1 MPLPPWATTL
11 QHMHPSQLG
20 PYEIAKPIGRGGMG
34 TVYEAVDHGTGRSVA
49 VKTLAAHLG
58 DDPGL
63 RKRFAAEIETLKSLQ
78 HPCIVQLLAFGEE
91 DGQPYFA
98 MELVRG
104 RSLEQVLRSG
114 RTFDWRETVGIAIDI
129 TRALKSAHDH
139 GVVHRD
145 LKPANL
151 LFPDEPSADA
161 AVKLAD
167 FGIARLFGSSCH
179 TMAGTIVG
187 TAEYMAPEQAT
198 GGPVDHRVDLY
209 ALGLVIYAMLTGR
222 PPFHGGEATDIIR
235 RQRTEAPPRVSTRVA
250 GIPAE
255 LDALIDRLL
264 AKELA
269 KRPAS
274 ALAVG
279 RMLSS
284 IAAEV
289 VAMPPEPAVPASD
302 PGITLGPA
310 AALTDCDESR
320 RATAADATRRP
331 SGPADAIDLTAPTQD
346 GARVET
352 AASDPDVI
360 AVSPASDS
368 VRADVQTMPMPTTP
382 QAPSPGLPQRVTV
395 SAAAA
400 GSPPPRVNRFTTLE
414 ELHRTS
420 REEAGARARQEFVL
434 RSIAAASILAL
445 VVGAAY
451 VLLRPPTA
459 DELHTR
465 IRAIADAANA
475 DLRDA
480 RSLIER
486 FLERHGDDSR
496 AAAIRELD
504 RTLDLDGLEKRARR
518 RRGDDDEMSP
528 LEREYR
534 AAMAREDE
542 SPLACV
548 AALEAV
554 LTLHE
559 NDPQTATD
567 LPATAPPESQPA
579 LWLALVQRQ
588 IDRLEPQADREREQ
602 DVARAATVL
611 AEAATLAAEAESA
624 DDPAVTSQLL
634 ERRRELLEGL
644 VEIYASR
651 PHVTEAVAEARSLLT
666 PPTPSP

>member
-11 QHMHPSQLG
+11 QVMHPSQLG

-151 LFPDEPSADA
+151 LFPEEPSADA

-250 GIPAE
+250 GIPTE
-255 LDALIDRLL
+255 LDALIERLL
-264 AKELA
+264 AKEPA

-279 RMLSS
+279 RMLAS
-284 IAAEV
+284 IATEV
-289 VAMPPEPAVPASD
+289 GAMPPEPAVPASD

-310 AALTDCDESR
+310 
-320 RATAADATRRP
+320 
-331 SGPADAIDLTAPTQD
+331 DAIDLAAPTQD

-352 AASDPDVI
+352 AASDPNVI
-360 AVSPASDS
+360 AVNPASDS

-400 GSPPPRVNRFTTLE
+400 GSPHPRVNRFTTLE

-465 IRAIADAANA
+465 VRAIADAANA

-480 RSLIER
+480 RPLIEQ

-504 RTLDLDGLEKRARR
+504 RTLDLDSLEKRARR
-518 RRGDDDEMSP
+518 RRSDDDEMSP

-559 NDPQTATD
+559 SDPQTATS

-611 AEAATLAAEAESA
+611 AEAATLAVEAESA
-624 DDPAVTSQLL
+624 DDPAVTSRLL

-666 PPTPSP
+666 PPTPTP

>member
-11 QHMHPSQLG
+11 QVMHPSQLG

-151 LFPDEPSADA
+151 LFPEEPSADA

-250 GIPAE
+250 GIPTE
-255 LDALIDRLL
+255 LDALIERLL
-264 AKELA
+264 AKEPA

-279 RMLSS
+279 RMLAS
-284 IAAEV
+284 IATEV
-289 VAMPPEPAVPASD
+289 GAMPPEPAVPASD

-310 AALTDCDESR
+310 
-320 RATAADATRRP
+320 
-331 SGPADAIDLTAPTQD
+331 DAIDLAAPTQD

-352 AASDPDVI
+352 AASDPNVI
-360 AVSPASDS
+360 AVNPASDS
-368 VRADVQTMPMPTTP
+368 VRADVQTMPMPTMP

-400 GSPPPRVNRFTTLE
+400 GSPHPRVNRFTTLE
-414 ELHRTS
+414 ELNRTS

-465 IRAIADAANA
+465 VRAIADADNA

-480 RSLIER
+480 RPLIEQ

-504 RTLDLDGLEKRARR
+504 RTLDLDSLEKRARR

-559 NDPQTATD
+559 SDPQTATS

-611 AEAATLAAEAESA
+611 AEAATLAVEAESA
-624 DDPAVTSQLL
+624 DDPAVTSRLL

-666 PPTPSP
+666 PPTPTP

>member
-151 LFPDEPSADA
+151 LFPEEPSADA

-250 GIPAE
+250 GIPTE
-255 LDALIDRLL
+255 LDALIERLL
-264 AKELA
+264 AKEPA

-279 RMLSS
+279 RMLAS
-284 IAAEV
+284 IATEV
-289 VAMPPEPAVPASD
+289 GAMPPEPAVPASD

-310 AALTDCDESR
+310 
-320 RATAADATRRP
+320 
-331 SGPADAIDLTAPTQD
+331 DAIDLAAPTQD

-352 AASDPDVI
+352 AASDPNVI
-360 AVSPASDS
+360 AVNPASDS
-368 VRADVQTMPMPTTP
+368 VRADVQTMPMPTMP

-400 GSPPPRVNRFTTLE
+400 GSPHPRVNRFTTLE
-414 ELHRTS
+414 ELNRTS

-465 IRAIADAANA
+465 VRAIADAANA

-480 RSLIER
+480 RPLIEQ

-504 RTLDLDGLEKRARR
+504 RTLDLDSLEKRARR
-518 RRGDDDEMSP
+518 RRSDDDEMSP

-559 NDPQTATD
+559 SDPQTATS

-611 AEAATLAAEAESA
+611 AEAATLAVEAESA
-624 DDPAVTSQLL
+624 DDPAVTSRLL

-666 PPTPSP
+666 PPTPTP

>member
-11 QHMHPSQLG
+11 QGMHPSQLG

-151 LFPDEPSADA
+151 LFPEEPSADA

-250 GIPAE
+250 GIPTE
-255 LDALIDRLL
+255 LDALIERLL
-264 AKELA
+264 AKEPA

-279 RMLSS
+279 RMLAS
-284 IAAEV
+284 IATEV
-289 VAMPPEPAVPASD
+289 GAMPPEPAVPASD

-310 AALTDCDESR
+310 
-320 RATAADATRRP
+320 
-331 SGPADAIDLTAPTQD
+331 DAIDLAAPTQD

-352 AASDPDVI
+352 AASDPNVI
-360 AVSPASDS
+360 AVNPASDS
-368 VRADVQTMPMPTTP
+368 VRADVQTMPMPTMP

-400 GSPPPRVNRFTTLE
+400 GSPHPRVNRFTTLE
-414 ELHRTS
+414 ELNRTS

-465 IRAIADAANA
+465 VRAIADAANA

-480 RSLIER
+480 RPLIEQ

-504 RTLDLDGLEKRARR
+504 RTLDLDSLEKRARR
-518 RRGDDDEMSP
+518 RRSDDDEMSP

-559 NDPQTATD
+559 SDPQTATS

-611 AEAATLAAEAESA
+611 AEAATLAVEAESA
-624 DDPAVTSQLL
+624 DDPAVTSRLL

-666 PPTPSP
+666 PPTPTP

>member
-11 QHMHPSQLG
+11 QGMHPSQLG

-58 DDPGL
+58 DDHGL
-63 RKRFAAEIETLKSLQ
+63 RKRFAAEIETLKSLR

-114 RTFDWRETVGIAIDI
+114 RTFDWRETVGIAVDI

-151 LFPDEPSADA
+151 LFPEEPSADA

-209 ALGLVIYAMLTGR
+209 ALGLVIYAMLTGC
-222 PPFHGGEATDIIR
+222 PPFHGGQATDIIR
-235 RQRTEAPPRVSTRVA
+235 RQRTEAAPRVSTRVA

-264 AKELA
+264 AKEPA

-279 RMLSS
+279 RMLAS

-289 VAMPPEPAVPASD
+289 GAMPPEPAVPASD
-302 PGITLGPA
+302 PGITLGP
-310 AALTDCDESR
+310 T
-320 RATAADATRRP
+320 
-331 SGPADAIDLTAPTQD
+331 DAIDLAAPTED

-352 AASDPDVI
+352 AASDPNVI
-360 AVSPASDS
+360 AVNPASDS

-400 GSPPPRVNRFTTLE
+400 GSPHPRVNRFTTLE

-420 REEAGARARQEFVL
+420 REEADARARQEFVL

-465 IRAIADAANA
+465 VRAIADAANA

-480 RSLIER
+480 RPLIEQ

-504 RTLDLDGLEKRARR
+504 RTLDLDSLEKRARR

-559 NDPQTATD
+559 SDPQTATS

-611 AEAATLAAEAESA
+611 AEAATLAVEAESA
-624 DDPAVTSQLL
+624 DDPAVTSRLL

-666 PPTPSP
+666 PPTPTP

>member
-11 QHMHPSQLG
+11 QVMHPSQLG

-104 RSLEQVLRSG
+104 RSLEQMLRSG

-151 LFPDEPSADA
+151 LFPEEPSADA

-250 GIPAE
+250 GIPTE
-255 LDALIDRLL
+255 LDALIERLL
-264 AKELA
+264 AKEPA

-279 RMLSS
+279 RMLAS
-284 IAAEV
+284 IATEV
-289 VAMPPEPAVPASD
+289 GAMPPEPAVPASD

-310 AALTDCDESR
+310 
-320 RATAADATRRP
+320 
-331 SGPADAIDLTAPTQD
+331 DAIDLAAPTQD

-352 AASDPDVI
+352 AASDPNVI
-360 AVSPASDS
+360 AVNPASDS

-400 GSPPPRVNRFTTLE
+400 GSPHPRVNRFTTLE
-414 ELHRTS
+414 ELNRTS

-459 DELHTR
+459 DELHSR
-465 IRAIADAANA
+465 VRAIADAANA

-480 RSLIER
+480 RPLIEQ

-504 RTLDLDGLEKRARR
+504 RTLDLDSLEKRARR
-518 RRGDDDEMSP
+518 RRSDDDEMSP

-559 NDPQTATD
+559 SDPQTATS

-611 AEAATLAAEAESA
+611 AEAATLAVEAESA
-624 DDPAVTSQLL
+624 DDPAVTSRLL

-666 PPTPSP
+666 PPTPTP

>member
-11 QHMHPSQLG
+11 QVMHPSQLG

-104 RSLEQVLRSG
+104 RSLEQMLRSG

-151 LFPDEPSADA
+151 LFPEEPSADA

-250 GIPAE
+250 GIPTE
-255 LDALIDRLL
+255 LDALIERLL
-264 AKELA
+264 AKEPA

-279 RMLSS
+279 RMLAS
-284 IAAEV
+284 IATEV
-289 VAMPPEPAVPASD
+289 GAMPPEPAVPASD

-310 AALTDCDESR
+310 
-320 RATAADATRRP
+320 
-331 SGPADAIDLTAPTQD
+331 DAIDLAAPTQD

-352 AASDPDVI
+352 AASDPNVI
-360 AVSPASDS
+360 AVNPASDS
-368 VRADVQTMPMPTTP
+368 VRADVQTMPMPTMP

-400 GSPPPRVNRFTTLE
+400 GSPHPRVNRFTTLE
-414 ELHRTS
+414 ELNRTS

-465 IRAIADAANA
+465 VRAIADAANA

-480 RSLIER
+480 RPLIEQ

-504 RTLDLDGLEKRARR
+504 RTLDLDSLEKRARR
-518 RRGDDDEMSP
+518 RRSDDDEMSP

-559 NDPQTATD
+559 SDPQTATS

-611 AEAATLAAEAESA
+611 AEAATLAVEAESA
-624 DDPAVTSQLL
+624 DDPAVTSRLL

-666 PPTPSP
+666 PPTPTP

>member
-11 QHMHPSQLG
+11 QGMHPSQLG

-104 RSLEQVLRSG
+104 RSLEQMLRSG

-151 LFPDEPSADA
+151 LFPEEPSADA

-250 GIPAE
+250 GIPTE
-255 LDALIDRLL
+255 LDALIERLL
-264 AKELA
+264 AKEPA

-279 RMLSS
+279 RMLAS
-284 IAAEV
+284 IATEV
-289 VAMPPEPAVPASD
+289 GAMPPEPAVPASD

-310 AALTDCDESR
+310 
-320 RATAADATRRP
+320 
-331 SGPADAIDLTAPTQD
+331 DAIDLAAPTQD

-352 AASDPDVI
+352 AASDPNVI
-360 AVSPASDS
+360 AVNPASDS

-400 GSPPPRVNRFTTLE
+400 GSPHPRVNRFTTLE

-434 RSIAAASILAL
+434 RSIAAASILTL

-451 VLLRPPTA
+451 FLLRLPTA

-465 IRAIADAANA
+465 IRAIADAADA

-480 RSLIER
+480 RPLIER

-504 RTLDLDGLEKRARR
+504 RTLDLDSLEKRARR

-559 NDPQTATD
+559 SDPQTATS

-611 AEAATLAAEAESA
+611 AEAATLAVEAESA
-624 DDPAVTSQLL
+624 DDPAVTSRLL

-666 PPTPSP
+666 PPTPTP

>member
-11 QHMHPSQLG
+11 QGMHPSQLG

-58 DDPGL
+58 DDHGL
-63 RKRFAAEIETLKSLQ
+63 RKRFAAEIETLKSLR

-114 RTFDWRETVGIAIDI
+114 RTFDWRETVGIAVDI

-151 LFPDEPSADA
+151 LFPEEPSADA

-187 TAEYMAPEQAT
+187 TAEYMSPEQAT

-209 ALGLVIYAMLTGR
+209 ALGLVIYAMLTGC
-222 PPFHGGEATDIIR
+222 PPFHGGQATDIIR
-235 RQRTEAPPRVSTRVA
+235 RQRTEAAPRVSTRVA

-264 AKELA
+264 AKEPA

-279 RMLSS
+279 RMLAS

-289 VAMPPEPAVPASD
+289 GAMPPEPAVPASD
-302 PGITLGPA
+302 PGITLGP
-310 AALTDCDESR
+310 T
-320 RATAADATRRP
+320 
-331 SGPADAIDLTAPTQD
+331 DAIDLAAPTED

-352 AASDPDVI
+352 AASDPNVI
-360 AVSPASDS
+360 AVNPASDS

-400 GSPPPRVNRFTTLE
+400 GSPHPRVNRFTTLE

-420 REEAGARARQEFVL
+420 REEADARARQEFVL

-465 IRAIADAANA
+465 VRAIADAANA

-480 RSLIER
+480 RPLIEQ

-504 RTLDLDGLEKRARR
+504 RTLDLDSLEKRARR

-542 SPLACV
+542 SPLACA

-559 NDPQTATD
+559 SDPQTATN

-611 AEAATLAAEAESA
+611 AEAATLAVEAESA
-624 DDPAVTSQLL
+624 DDPAVTSRLL

-651 PHVTEAVAEARSLLT
+651 PHVTRSVAEARSLLT
-666 PPTPSP
+666 PPTPTP

>member
-11 QHMHPSQLG
+11 QGMHPSQLG

-104 RSLEQVLRSG
+104 RSLEQMLRSG

-151 LFPDEPSADA
+151 LFPEEPSADA

-250 GIPAE
+250 GIPTE
-255 LDALIDRLL
+255 LDALIERLL
-264 AKELA
+264 AKEPA

-279 RMLSS
+279 RMLAS
-284 IAAEV
+284 IATEV
-289 VAMPPEPAVPASD
+289 GAMPPEPAVPASD

-310 AALTDCDESR
+310 
-320 RATAADATRRP
+320 
-331 SGPADAIDLTAPTQD
+331 DAIDLAAPTQD

-352 AASDPDVI
+352 AASDPNVI
-360 AVSPASDS
+360 AVNPASDS
-368 VRADVQTMPMPTTP
+368 VRADVQTMPMPTMP

-400 GSPPPRVNRFTTLE
+400 GSPHPRVNRFTTLE

-459 DELHTR
+459 DELHSR
-465 IRAIADAANA
+465 VRAIADAANA

-480 RSLIER
+480 RPLIEQ

-504 RTLDLDGLEKRARR
+504 RTLDLDSLEKRARR
-518 RRGDDDEMSP
+518 RRSDDDEMSP

-559 NDPQTATD
+559 SDPQTATS

-611 AEAATLAAEAESA
+611 AEAATLAVEAESA
-624 DDPAVTSQLL
+624 DDPAVTSRLL

-666 PPTPSP
+666 PPTPTP

>member
-11 QHMHPSQLG
+11 QGMHPSQLG

-104 RSLEQVLRSG
+104 RSLEQMLRSG

-151 LFPDEPSADA
+151 LFPEEPSADA

-250 GIPAE
+250 GIPTE

-264 AKELA
+264 AKEPA

-279 RMLSS
+279 RMLAS
-284 IAAEV
+284 IATEV
-289 VAMPPEPAVPASD
+289 GAMPPEPAVPASD

-310 AALTDCDESR
+310 
-320 RATAADATRRP
+320 
-331 SGPADAIDLTAPTQD
+331 DAIDLAAPTQD

-352 AASDPDVI
+352 AASDPNVI
-360 AVSPASDS
+360 AVNPASDS

-400 GSPPPRVNRFTTLE
+400 GSPHPRVNRFTTLE

-465 IRAIADAANA
+465 VRAIADADNA

-480 RSLIER
+480 RPLIEQ

-504 RTLDLDGLEKRARR
+504 RTLDLDSLEKRARR
-518 RRGDDDEMSP
+518 RRSDDDEMSP

-559 NDPQTATD
+559 SDPQTATS

-611 AEAATLAAEAESA
+611 AEAATLAVEAESA
-624 DDPAVTSQLL
+624 DDPAVTSRLL

-666 PPTPSP
+666 PPTPTP

>member
-11 QHMHPSQLG
+11 QGMHPSQLG

-63 RKRFAAEIETLKSLQ
+63 RKRFAAEIETLKSLE

-151 LFPDEPSADA
+151 LFPEEPSADA

-264 AKELA
+264 AKEPA

-310 AALTDCDESR
+310 DV
-320 RATAADATRRP
+320 
-331 SGPADAIDLTAPTQD
+331 IDLAAPTQD

-352 AASDPDVI
+352 AASDPNVI
-360 AVSPASDS
+360 AVNPASDS

-400 GSPPPRVNRFTTLE
+400 GSPHPRVNRFTTLE

-611 AEAATLAAEAESA
+611 AEAATLAVEAESA

>member
-11 QHMHPSQLG
+11 QVMHPSQLG

-104 RSLEQVLRSG
+104 RSLEQMLRSG

-151 LFPDEPSADA
+151 LFPEEPSADA

-250 GIPAE
+250 GIPTE
-255 LDALIDRLL
+255 LDALIERLL
-264 AKELA
+264 AKEPA

-279 RMLSS
+279 RMLAS
-284 IAAEV
+284 IATEV
-289 VAMPPEPAVPASD
+289 GAMPPEPAVPASD

-310 AALTDCDESR
+310 
-320 RATAADATRRP
+320 
-331 SGPADAIDLTAPTQD
+331 DAIDLAAPTQD

-352 AASDPDVI
+352 AASDPNVI
-360 AVSPASDS
+360 AVNPASDS

-400 GSPPPRVNRFTTLE
+400 GSPHPRVNRFTTLE

-465 IRAIADAANA
+465 VRAIADAANA

-480 RSLIER
+480 RPLIEQ

-504 RTLDLDGLEKRARR
+504 RTLDLDSLEKRARR
-518 RRGDDDEMSP
+518 RRSDDDEMSP

-559 NDPQTATD
+559 SDPQTATS

-611 AEAATLAAEAESA
+611 AEAATLAVEAESA
-624 DDPAVTSQLL
+624 DDPAVTSRLL

-666 PPTPSP
+666 PPTPTP

>member
-11 QHMHPSQLG
+11 QGMHPSQLG

-104 RSLEQVLRSG
+104 RSLEQMLRSG

-151 LFPDEPSADA
+151 LFPEEPSADA

-250 GIPAE
+250 GIPTE
-255 LDALIDRLL
+255 LDALIERLL
-264 AKELA
+264 AKEPA

-279 RMLSS
+279 RMLAS
-284 IAAEV
+284 IATEV
-289 VAMPPEPAVPASD
+289 GAMPPEPAVPASD

-310 AALTDCDESR
+310 
-320 RATAADATRRP
+320 
-331 SGPADAIDLTAPTQD
+331 DAIDLAAPTQD

-352 AASDPDVI
+352 AASDPNVI
-360 AVSPASDS
+360 AVNPASDS

-400 GSPPPRVNRFTTLE
+400 GSPHPRVNRFTTLE

-465 IRAIADAANA
+465 VRAIADAANA

-480 RSLIER
+480 RPLIEQ

-504 RTLDLDGLEKRARR
+504 RTLDLDSLEKRARR
-518 RRGDDDEMSP
+518 RRSDDDEMSP

-559 NDPQTATD
+559 SDPQTATS

-611 AEAATLAAEAESA
+611 AEAATLAVEAESA
-624 DDPAVTSQLL
+624 DDPAVTSRLL

-666 PPTPSP
+666 PPTPTP

>member
-11 QHMHPSQLG
+11 QVMHPSQLG

-151 LFPDEPSADA
+151 LFPEEPSADA

-250 GIPAE
+250 GIPTE
-255 LDALIDRLL
+255 LDALIERLL
-264 AKELA
+264 AKEPA

-279 RMLSS
+279 RMLAS
-284 IAAEV
+284 IATEV
-289 VAMPPEPAVPASD
+289 GAMPPEPAVPASD

-310 AALTDCDESR
+310 
-320 RATAADATRRP
+320 
-331 SGPADAIDLTAPTQD
+331 DAIDLAAPTQD

-352 AASDPDVI
+352 AASDPNVI
-360 AVSPASDS
+360 AVNPASDS

-400 GSPPPRVNRFTTLE
+400 GSPHPRVNRFTTLE

-480 RSLIER
+480 RPLIEQ

-504 RTLDLDGLEKRARR
+504 RTLDLDILEKRARR
-518 RRGDDDEMSP
+518 RRSDDDEMSP

-559 NDPQTATD
+559 SDPQTATS

-611 AEAATLAAEAESA
+611 AEAATLAVEAESA
-624 DDPAVTSQLL
+624 DDPAVTSRLL

-666 PPTPSP
+666 PPTPTP

>member
-11 QHMHPSQLG
+11 QVMHPSQLG

-104 RSLEQVLRSG
+104 RSLEQMLRSG

-151 LFPDEPSADA
+151 LFPEEPSADA

-250 GIPAE
+250 GIPTE
-255 LDALIDRLL
+255 LDALIERLL
-264 AKELA
+264 AKEPA

-279 RMLSS
+279 RMLAS
-284 IAAEV
+284 IATEV
-289 VAMPPEPAVPASD
+289 GAMPPEPAVPASD

-310 AALTDCDESR
+310 
-320 RATAADATRRP
+320 
-331 SGPADAIDLTAPTQD
+331 DAIDLAAPTQD

-352 AASDPDVI
+352 AASDPNVI
-360 AVSPASDS
+360 AVNPASDS

-400 GSPPPRVNRFTTLE
+400 GSPHPRVNRFTTLE
-414 ELHRTS
+414 ELNRTS

-459 DELHTR
+459 DELHSR
-465 IRAIADAANA
+465 VRAIADAANA

-480 RSLIER
+480 RPLIEQ

-504 RTLDLDGLEKRARR
+504 RTLDLDILEKRARR
-518 RRGDDDEMSP
+518 RRSDDDEMSP

-559 NDPQTATD
+559 SDPQTATS

-611 AEAATLAAEAESA
+611 AEAATLAVEAESA
-624 DDPAVTSQLL
+624 DDPAVTSRLL

-666 PPTPSP
+666 PPTPTP

>member
-11 QHMHPSQLG
+11 QGMHPSQLG

-104 RSLEQVLRSG
+104 RSLEQMLRSG

-151 LFPDEPSADA
+151 LFPEEPSADA

-250 GIPAE
+250 GIPTE
-255 LDALIDRLL
+255 LDALIERLL
-264 AKELA
+264 AKEPA

-279 RMLSS
+279 RMLAS
-284 IAAEV
+284 IATEV
-289 VAMPPEPAVPASD
+289 GAMPPEPAVPASD

-310 AALTDCDESR
+310 
-320 RATAADATRRP
+320 
-331 SGPADAIDLTAPTQD
+331 DAIDLAAPTQD

-352 AASDPDVI
+352 AASDPNVI
-360 AVSPASDS
+360 AVNPASDS

-400 GSPPPRVNRFTTLE
+400 GSPHPRVNRFTTLE

-465 IRAIADAANA
+465 VRAIADAANA

-480 RSLIER
+480 RPLIEQ

-504 RTLDLDGLEKRARR
+504 RTLDLDILEKRARR
-518 RRGDDDEMSP
+518 RRSDDDEMSP

-559 NDPQTATD
+559 SDPQTATS

-611 AEAATLAAEAESA
+611 AEAATLAVEAESA
-624 DDPAVTSQLL
+624 DDPAVTSRLL

-666 PPTPSP
+666 PPTPTP

>member
-11 QHMHPSQLG
+11 QVMHPSQLG

-104 RSLEQVLRSG
+104 RSLEQMLRSG

-151 LFPDEPSADA
+151 LFPEEPSADA

-250 GIPAE
+250 GIPTE
-255 LDALIDRLL
+255 LDALIERLL
-264 AKELA
+264 AKEPA

-279 RMLSS
+279 RMLAS
-284 IAAEV
+284 IATEV
-289 VAMPPEPAVPASD
+289 GAMPPEPAVPASD

-310 AALTDCDESR
+310 
-320 RATAADATRRP
+320 
-331 SGPADAIDLTAPTQD
+331 DAIDLAAPTQD

-352 AASDPDVI
+352 AASDPNVI
-360 AVSPASDS
+360 AVNPASDS

-400 GSPPPRVNRFTTLE
+400 GSPHPRVNRFTTLE
-414 ELHRTS
+414 ELNRTS

-465 IRAIADAANA
+465 VRAIADAANA

-480 RSLIER
+480 RPLIEQ

-504 RTLDLDGLEKRARR
+504 RTLDLDILEKRARR
-518 RRGDDDEMSP
+518 RRSDDDEMSP

-559 NDPQTATD
+559 SDPQTATS

-611 AEAATLAAEAESA
+611 AEAATLAVEAESA
-624 DDPAVTSQLL
+624 DDPAVTSRLL

-666 PPTPSP
+666 PPTPTP

>member
-11 QHMHPSQLG
+11 QVMHPSQLG

-104 RSLEQVLRSG
+104 RSLEQMLRSG

-151 LFPDEPSADA
+151 LFPEEPSADA

-250 GIPAE
+250 GIPTE
-255 LDALIDRLL
+255 LDALIERLL
-264 AKELA
+264 AKEPA

-279 RMLSS
+279 RMLAS
-284 IAAEV
+284 IATEV
-289 VAMPPEPAVPASD
+289 GAMPPEPAVPASD

-310 AALTDCDESR
+310 
-320 RATAADATRRP
+320 
-331 SGPADAIDLTAPTQD
+331 DAIDLAAPTQD

-352 AASDPDVI
+352 AASDPNVI
-360 AVSPASDS
+360 AVNPASDS

-400 GSPPPRVNRFTTLE
+400 GSPHPRVNRFTTLE
-414 ELHRTS
+414 ELNRTS

-480 RSLIER
+480 RPLIER

-504 RTLDLDGLEKRARR
+504 RTLDLDSLEKRARR

-559 NDPQTATD
+559 SDPQTATS

-611 AEAATLAAEAESA
+611 AEAATLAVEAESA
-624 DDPAVTSQLL
+624 DDPAVTSRLL

-666 PPTPSP
+666 PPTPTP

>member
-11 QHMHPSQLG
+11 QGMHPSQLG

-104 RSLEQVLRSG
+104 RSLEQMLRSG

-151 LFPDEPSADA
+151 LFPEEPSADA

-250 GIPAE
+250 GIPTE
-255 LDALIDRLL
+255 LDALIERLL
-264 AKELA
+264 AKEPA

-279 RMLSS
+279 RMLAS
-284 IAAEV
+284 IATEV
-289 VAMPPEPAVPASD
+289 GAMPPEPAVPASD

-310 AALTDCDESR
+310 
-320 RATAADATRRP
+320 
-331 SGPADAIDLTAPTQD
+331 DAIDLAAPTQD

-352 AASDPDVI
+352 AASDPNVI
-360 AVSPASDS
+360 AVNPASDS

-382 QAPSPGLPQRVTV
+382 QAPSPGLPQRMTV

-400 GSPPPRVNRFTTLE
+400 GSPHPRVNRFTTLE
-414 ELHRTS
+414 ELNRTS

-465 IRAIADAANA
+465 VRAIADAANA

-480 RSLIER
+480 RPLIEQ

-504 RTLDLDGLEKRARR
+504 RTLDLDSLEKRARR
-518 RRGDDDEMSP
+518 RRSDDDEMSP

-559 NDPQTATD
+559 SDPQTATS

-611 AEAATLAAEAESA
+611 AEAATLAVEAESA
-624 DDPAVTSQLL
+624 DDPAVTSRLL

-666 PPTPSP
+666 PPTPTP

>member
-151 LFPDEPSADA
+151 LFPEEPSADA

-250 GIPAE
+250 GIPTE
-255 LDALIDRLL
+255 LDALIERLL
-264 AKELA
+264 AKEPA

-279 RMLSS
+279 RMLAS
-284 IAAEV
+284 IATEV
-289 VAMPPEPAVPASD
+289 GAMPPEPAVPASD

-310 AALTDCDESR
+310 
-320 RATAADATRRP
+320 
-331 SGPADAIDLTAPTQD
+331 DAIDLAAPTQD

-352 AASDPDVI
+352 AASDPNVI
-360 AVSPASDS
+360 AVNPASDS

-400 GSPPPRVNRFTTLE
+400 GSPHPRVNRFTTLE

-465 IRAIADAANA
+465 IRAIADAADA

-480 RSLIER
+480 RPLIER

-504 RTLDLDGLEKRARR
+504 RTLDLDSLEKRARR

-559 NDPQTATD
+559 NDPQTATN

>member
-11 QHMHPSQLG
+11 QVMHPSQLG

-104 RSLEQVLRSG
+104 RSLEQMLRSG

-151 LFPDEPSADA
+151 LFPEEPSADA

-250 GIPAE
+250 GIPTE
-255 LDALIDRLL
+255 LDALIERLL
-264 AKELA
+264 AKEPA

-279 RMLSS
+279 RMLAS
-284 IAAEV
+284 IATEV
-289 VAMPPEPAVPASD
+289 GAMPPEPAVPASD

-310 AALTDCDESR
+310 
-320 RATAADATRRP
+320 
-331 SGPADAIDLTAPTQD
+331 DAIDLAAPTQD

-352 AASDPDVI
+352 AASDPNVI
-360 AVSPASDS
+360 AVNPASDS
-368 VRADVQTMPMPTTP
+368 VRADVQTMPMPTMP

-400 GSPPPRVNRFTTLE
+400 GSPHPRVNRFTTLE
-414 ELHRTS
+414 ELNRTS

-459 DELHTR
+459 DELHSR
-465 IRAIADAANA
+465 VRAIADAANA

-480 RSLIER
+480 RPLIEQ

-504 RTLDLDGLEKRARR
+504 RTLDLDSLEKRARR
-518 RRGDDDEMSP
+518 RRSDDDEMSP

-559 NDPQTATD
+559 SDPQTATS

-611 AEAATLAAEAESA
+611 AEAATLAVEAESA
-624 DDPAVTSQLL
+624 DDPAVTSRLL

-666 PPTPSP
+666 PPTPTP

>member
-11 QHMHPSQLG
+11 EVMHPSQLG

-104 RSLEQVLRSG
+104 RSLEQMLRSG

-151 LFPDEPSADA
+151 LFPEEPSADA

-250 GIPAE
+250 GIPTE
-255 LDALIDRLL
+255 LDALIERLL
-264 AKELA
+264 AKEPA

-279 RMLSS
+279 RMLAS
-284 IAAEV
+284 IATEV
-289 VAMPPEPAVPASD
+289 GAMPPEPAVPASD

-310 AALTDCDESR
+310 
-320 RATAADATRRP
+320 
-331 SGPADAIDLTAPTQD
+331 DAIDLAAPTQD

-352 AASDPDVI
+352 AASDPNVI
-360 AVSPASDS
+360 AVNPASDS

-400 GSPPPRVNRFTTLE
+400 GSPHPRVNRFTTLE
-414 ELHRTS
+414 ELNRTS

-459 DELHTR
+459 DELHSR
-465 IRAIADAANA
+465 VRAIADAANA

-480 RSLIER
+480 RPLIEQ

-504 RTLDLDGLEKRARR
+504 RTLDLDSLEKRARR
-518 RRGDDDEMSP
+518 RRSDDDEMSP

-559 NDPQTATD
+559 SDPQTATS

-611 AEAATLAAEAESA
+611 AEAATLAVEAESA
-624 DDPAVTSQLL
+624 DDPAVTSRLL

-666 PPTPSP
+666 PPTPTP

>member
-11 QHMHPSQLG
+11 QVMHPSQLG

-104 RSLEQVLRSG
+104 RSLEQMLRSG

-151 LFPDEPSADA
+151 LFPEEPSADA

-250 GIPAE
+250 GIPTE

-264 AKELA
+264 AKEPA

-279 RMLSS
+279 RMLAS
-284 IAAEV
+284 IATEV
-289 VAMPPEPAVPASD
+289 GAMPPEPAVPASD

-310 AALTDCDESR
+310 
-320 RATAADATRRP
+320 
-331 SGPADAIDLTAPTQD
+331 DAIDLAAPTQD

-352 AASDPDVI
+352 AASDPNVI

-400 GSPPPRVNRFTTLE
+400 GSPHPRVNRFTTLE
-414 ELHRTS
+414 ELNRTS

-465 IRAIADAANA
+465 VRAIADAANA

-480 RSLIER
+480 RPLIEQ

-496 AAAIRELD
+496 AATIRELD
-504 RTLDLDGLEKRARR
+504 RTLDLDSLEKRARR
-518 RRGDDDEMSP
+518 RRSDDDEMSP

-559 NDPQTATD
+559 SDPQTATS

-611 AEAATLAAEAESA
+611 AEAATLAVEAESA
-624 DDPAVTSQLL
+624 DDPAVTSRLL

-666 PPTPSP
+666 PPTPTP

>member
-1 MPLPPWATTL
+1 
-11 QHMHPSQLG
+11 MHPTQLG
-20 PYEIAKPIGRGGMG
+20 PYAISKPLGRGGMG

-151 LFPDEPSADA
+151 LFPEEPSADA

-250 GIPAE
+250 GIPTE
-255 LDALIDRLL
+255 LDALIERLL
-264 AKELA
+264 AKEPA

-279 RMLSS
+279 RMLAS
-284 IAAEV
+284 IATEV
-289 VAMPPEPAVPASD
+289 GAMPPEPAVPASD

-310 AALTDCDESR
+310 
-320 RATAADATRRP
+320 
-331 SGPADAIDLTAPTQD
+331 DAIDLAAPTQD

-352 AASDPDVI
+352 AASDPNVI
-360 AVSPASDS
+360 AVNPASDS

-400 GSPPPRVNRFTTLE
+400 GLPHPRVNRFTTLE
-414 ELHRTS
+414 ELNRTS

-465 IRAIADAANA
+465 VRAIADAANA

-480 RSLIER
+480 RPLIEQ

-504 RTLDLDGLEKRARR
+504 RTLDLDSLEKRARR
-518 RRGDDDEMSP
+518 RRSDDDEMSP

-559 NDPQTATD
+559 SDPQTATD

-611 AEAATLAAEAESA
+611 AEAATLAVEAESA

-666 PPTPSP
+666 PPTPTP

>member
-11 QHMHPSQLG
+11 QGMHPSQLG

-104 RSLEQVLRSG
+104 RSLEQMLRSG

-151 LFPDEPSADA
+151 LFPEEPSADA

-250 GIPAE
+250 GIPTE

-264 AKELA
+264 AKEPA

-279 RMLSS
+279 RMLAS
-284 IAAEV
+284 IATEV
-289 VAMPPEPAVPASD
+289 GAMPPEPAVPASD

-310 AALTDCDESR
+310 
-320 RATAADATRRP
+320 
-331 SGPADAIDLTAPTQD
+331 DAIDLAAPTQD

-352 AASDPDVI
+352 AASDPNVI
-360 AVSPASDS
+360 AVNPASDS

-400 GSPPPRVNRFTTLE
+400 GSPHPRVNRFTTLE

-465 IRAIADAANA
+465 VRAIADAANA

-480 RSLIER
+480 RPLIER

-504 RTLDLDGLEKRARR
+504 RTLDLDSLEKRARR
-518 RRGDDDEMSP
+518 RRSDDDEMSP

-559 NDPQTATD
+559 SDPQTATS

-602 DVARAATVL
+602 DVARTATVL
-611 AEAATLAAEAESA
+611 AEAATLAVEAESA
-624 DDPAVTSQLL
+624 DDPAVTSRLL

-666 PPTPSP
+666 PPTPTP

>member
-11 QHMHPSQLG
+11 QGMHPSQLG

-151 LFPDEPSADA
+151 LFPEEPSADA

-250 GIPAE
+250 GIPTE

-264 AKELA
+264 AKEPA

-279 RMLSS
+279 RMLAS
-284 IAAEV
+284 IATEV
-289 VAMPPEPAVPASD
+289 GAMPPEPAVPASD

-310 AALTDCDESR
+310 
-320 RATAADATRRP
+320 
-331 SGPADAIDLTAPTQD
+331 DAIDLAAPTQD

-352 AASDPDVI
+352 AASDPNVI
-360 AVSPASDS
+360 AVNPASDS

-400 GSPPPRVNRFTTLE
+400 GSPHPRVNRFTTLE

-465 IRAIADAANA
+465 VRAIADAANA

-480 RSLIER
+480 RPLIEQ

-504 RTLDLDGLEKRARR
+504 RTLDLDSLEKRARR
-518 RRGDDDEMSP
+518 RRSDDDEMSP

-559 NDPQTATD
+559 SDPQTATS

-611 AEAATLAAEAESA
+611 AEAATLAVEAESA
-624 DDPAVTSQLL
+624 DDPAVTSRLL

-666 PPTPSP
+666 PPTPTP

>member
-1 MPLPPWATTL
+1 
-11 QHMHPSQLG
+11 
-20 PYEIAKPIGRGGMG
+20 
-34 TVYEAVDHGTGRSVA
+34 
-49 VKTLAAHLG
+49 
-58 DDPGL
+58 
-63 RKRFAAEIETLKSLQ
+63 
-78 HPCIVQLLAFGEE
+78 
-91 DGQPYFA
+91 
-98 MELVRG
+98 
-104 RSLEQVLRSG
+104 
-114 RTFDWRETVGIAIDI
+114 
-129 TRALKSAHDH
+129 
-139 GVVHRD
+139 
-145 LKPANL
+145 
-151 LFPDEPSADA
+151 
-161 AVKLAD
+161 
-167 FGIARLFGSSCH
+167 
-179 TMAGTIVG
+179 
-187 TAEYMAPEQAT
+187 
-198 GGPVDHRVDLY
+198 
-209 ALGLVIYAMLTGR
+209 LVIYAMLTGR
-222 PPFHGGEATDIIR
+222 PPFHGGQATDIIR

-264 AKELA
+264 AKEPT

-279 RMLSS
+279 RMLAS

-289 VAMPPEPAVPASD
+289 GAMPPEPAVPASD

-310 AALTDCDESR
+310 
-320 RATAADATRRP
+320 
-331 SGPADAIDLTAPTQD
+331 DAIDLAAPTQD

-352 AASDPDVI
+352 AASEPDVI

-395 SAAAA
+395 SAAGA
-400 GSPPPRVNRFTTLE
+400 GSPHPRVNRFTTLE

-465 IRAIADAANA
+465 IRAIADEANA

-480 RSLIER
+480 RPLIEQ

-496 AAAIRELD
+496 AAAIREFD
-504 RTLDLDGLEKRARR
+504 RTLDLDILEKRARR

-559 NDPQTATD
+559 SDPQTATN

-611 AEAATLAAEAESA
+611 AEAATLAVEAESA
-624 DDPAVTSQLL
+624 DDPAVTSRLL

-651 PHVTEAVAEARSLLT
+651 PHVTRSVDEARSLLT

>member
-11 QHMHPSQLG
+11 QGMHPSQLG

-58 DDPGL
+58 DDHGL

-114 RTFDWRETVGIAIDI
+114 RTFDWRETVGIAVDI

-151 LFPDEPSADA
+151 LFPEEPSADA

-187 TAEYMAPEQAT
+187 TAEYMSPEQAT

-209 ALGLVIYAMLTGR
+209 ALGLVIYAMLTGC
-222 PPFHGGEATDIIR
+222 PPFHGGQATDIIR
-235 RQRTEAPPRVSTRVA
+235 RQRTEAAPRVSTRVA

-264 AKELA
+264 AKEPA

-279 RMLSS
+279 RMLAS

-289 VAMPPEPAVPASD
+289 GAMPPEPAVPASD
-302 PGITLGPA
+302 PGITLGP
-310 AALTDCDESR
+310 T
-320 RATAADATRRP
+320 
-331 SGPADAIDLTAPTQD
+331 DAIDLAAPTED

-352 AASDPDVI
+352 AASDPNVI
-360 AVSPASDS
+360 AVNPASDS

-400 GSPPPRVNRFTTLE
+400 GSPHPRVNRFTTLE

-420 REEAGARARQEFVL
+420 REEADARARQEFVL

-465 IRAIADAANA
+465 VRAIADAANA

-480 RSLIER
+480 RPLIEQ

-504 RTLDLDGLEKRARR
+504 RTLDLDSLEKRARR
-518 RRGDDDEMSP
+518 RRSDDDEMSP

-542 SPLACV
+542 SPLACA

-559 NDPQTATD
+559 SDPQTATN

-611 AEAATLAAEAESA
+611 AEAATLAVEAESA
-624 DDPAVTSQLL
+624 DDPAVTSRLL

-651 PHVTEAVAEARSLLT
+651 PHVTRSVAEARSLLT
-666 PPTPSP
+666 PPTPTP

>member
-11 QHMHPSQLG
+11 QVMHPSQLG

-151 LFPDEPSADA
+151 LFPEEPSADA

-250 GIPAE
+250 GIPTE
-255 LDALIDRLL
+255 LDALIERLL
-264 AKELA
+264 AKEPA

-279 RMLSS
+279 RMLAS
-284 IAAEV
+284 IATEV
-289 VAMPPEPAVPASD
+289 GAMPPEPAVPASD

-310 AALTDCDESR
+310 
-320 RATAADATRRP
+320 
-331 SGPADAIDLTAPTQD
+331 DAIDLAAPTQD

-352 AASDPDVI
+352 AASDPNVI
-360 AVSPASDS
+360 AVNPASDS
-368 VRADVQTMPMPTTP
+368 VRADVQTMPMPTMP

-400 GSPPPRVNRFTTLE
+400 GSPHPRVNRFTTLE

-459 DELHTR
+459 DELHSR
-465 IRAIADAANA
+465 VRAIADAANA

-480 RSLIER
+480 RPLIEQ

-504 RTLDLDGLEKRARR
+504 RTLDLDSLEKRARR
-518 RRGDDDEMSP
+518 RRSDDDEMSP

-559 NDPQTATD
+559 SDPQTATS

-611 AEAATLAAEAESA
+611 AEAATLAVEAESA
-624 DDPAVTSQLL
+624 DDPAVTSRLL

-666 PPTPSP
+666 PPTPTP

>member
-1 MPLPPWATTL
+1 
-11 QHMHPSQLG
+11 
-20 PYEIAKPIGRGGMG
+20 
-34 TVYEAVDHGTGRSVA
+34 
-49 VKTLAAHLG
+49 
-58 DDPGL
+58 
-63 RKRFAAEIETLKSLQ
+63 
-78 HPCIVQLLAFGEE
+78 
-91 DGQPYFA
+91 
-98 MELVRG
+98 
-104 RSLEQVLRSG
+104 
-114 RTFDWRETVGIAIDI
+114 
-129 TRALKSAHDH
+129 
-139 GVVHRD
+139 
-145 LKPANL
+145 
-151 LFPDEPSADA
+151 
-161 AVKLAD
+161 
-167 FGIARLFGSSCH
+167 
-179 TMAGTIVG
+179 
-187 TAEYMAPEQAT
+187 
-198 GGPVDHRVDLY
+198 
-209 ALGLVIYAMLTGR
+209 
-222 PPFHGGEATDIIR
+222 
-235 RQRTEAPPRVSTRVA
+235 
-250 GIPAE
+250 
-255 LDALIDRLL
+255 
-264 AKELA
+264 
-269 KRPAS
+269 
-274 ALAVG
+274 
-279 RMLSS
+279 
-284 IAAEV
+284 
-289 VAMPPEPAVPASD
+289 
-302 PGITLGPA
+302 
-310 AALTDCDESR
+310 
-320 RATAADATRRP
+320 
-331 SGPADAIDLTAPTQD
+331 
-346 GARVET
+346 
-352 AASDPDVI
+352 
-360 AVSPASDS
+360 
-368 VRADVQTMPMPTTP
+368 MPTTP

-559 NDPQTATD
+559 NDPQTATN

-611 AEAATLAAEAESA
+611 AEAATLAVEAESA

-666 PPTPSP
+666 PPTPTP

>member
-11 QHMHPSQLG
+11 QGMHPSQLG

-151 LFPDEPSADA
+151 LFPEEPSADA

-250 GIPAE
+250 GIPTE
-255 LDALIDRLL
+255 LDALIERLL
-264 AKELA
+264 AKEPA

-279 RMLSS
+279 RMLAS
-284 IAAEV
+284 IATEV
-289 VAMPPEPAVPASD
+289 GAMPPEPAVPASD

-310 AALTDCDESR
+310 
-320 RATAADATRRP
+320 
-331 SGPADAIDLTAPTQD
+331 DAIDLAAPTQD

-352 AASDPDVI
+352 AASDPNVI
-360 AVSPASDS
+360 AVNPASDS

-400 GSPPPRVNRFTTLE
+400 GSPHPRVNRFTTLE

-504 RTLDLDGLEKRARR
+504 RTLDLDILEKRARR
-518 RRGDDDEMSP
+518 RRSDDDEMSP

-559 NDPQTATD
+559 SDPQTATS

-611 AEAATLAAEAESA
+611 AEAATLAVEAESA
-624 DDPAVTSQLL
+624 DDPAVTSRLL

-666 PPTPSP
+666 PPTPTP

>member
-11 QHMHPSQLG
+11 QVMHPSQLG

-151 LFPDEPSADA
+151 LFPEEPSADA

-250 GIPAE
+250 GIPTE
-255 LDALIDRLL
+255 LDALIERLL
-264 AKELA
+264 AKEPA

-279 RMLSS
+279 RMLAS
-284 IAAEV
+284 IATEV
-289 VAMPPEPAVPASD
+289 GAMPPEPAVPASD

-310 AALTDCDESR
+310 
-320 RATAADATRRP
+320 
-331 SGPADAIDLTAPTQD
+331 DAIDLAAPTED

-352 AASDPDVI
+352 AASDPNVI
-360 AVSPASDS
+360 AVNPASDS

-400 GSPPPRVNRFTTLE
+400 GSPHPRVNRFTTLE

-420 REEAGARARQEFVL
+420 REEADARARQEFVL

-459 DELHTR
+459 DELHSR
-465 IRAIADAANA
+465 VRAIADAANA

-480 RSLIER
+480 RPLIEQ

-504 RTLDLDGLEKRARR
+504 RTLDLDSLEKRARR

-559 NDPQTATD
+559 SDPQTATS

-611 AEAATLAAEAESA
+611 AEAATLAVEAESA
-624 DDPAVTSQLL
+624 DDPAVTSRLL

-666 PPTPSP
+666 PPTPTP

>member
-11 QHMHPSQLG
+11 QVMHPSQLG

-104 RSLEQVLRSG
+104 RSLEQMLRSG

-151 LFPDEPSADA
+151 LFPEEPSADA

-250 GIPAE
+250 GIPTE

-264 AKELA
+264 AKEPA

-279 RMLSS
+279 RMLAS
-284 IAAEV
+284 IATEV
-289 VAMPPEPAVPASD
+289 GAMPPEPAVPASD

-310 AALTDCDESR
+310 
-320 RATAADATRRP
+320 
-331 SGPADAIDLTAPTQD
+331 DAIDLAAPTED

-352 AASDPDVI
+352 AASDPNVI
-360 AVSPASDS
+360 AVNPASDS

-400 GSPPPRVNRFTTLE
+400 GSPHPRVNRFTTLE
-414 ELHRTS
+414 ELNRTS

-465 IRAIADAANA
+465 VRAIADAANA

-480 RSLIER
+480 RPLIEQ

-504 RTLDLDGLEKRARR
+504 RTLDLDSLEKRARR
-518 RRGDDDEMSP
+518 RRSDDDEMSP

-559 NDPQTATD
+559 SDPQTATS

-611 AEAATLAAEAESA
+611 AEAATLAVEAESA
-624 DDPAVTSQLL
+624 DDPAVTSRLL

-666 PPTPSP
+666 PPTPTP

>member
-11 QHMHPSQLG
+11 QGMHPSQLG

-104 RSLEQVLRSG
+104 RSLEQMLRSG

-151 LFPDEPSADA
+151 LFPEEPSADA

-250 GIPAE
+250 GIPTE
-255 LDALIDRLL
+255 LDALIERLL
-264 AKELA
+264 AKEPA

-279 RMLSS
+279 RMLAS
-284 IAAEV
+284 IATEV
-289 VAMPPEPAVPASD
+289 GAMPPEPAVPASD

-310 AALTDCDESR
+310 
-320 RATAADATRRP
+320 
-331 SGPADAIDLTAPTQD
+331 DAIDLAAPTED

-352 AASDPDVI
+352 AASDPNVI
-360 AVSPASDS
+360 AVNPASDS

-400 GSPPPRVNRFTTLE
+400 GSPHPRVNRFTTLE

-465 IRAIADAANA
+465 VRAIADADNA

-480 RSLIER
+480 RPLIEQ

-504 RTLDLDGLEKRARR
+504 RTLDLDSLEKRARR
-518 RRGDDDEMSP
+518 RRSDDDEMSP

-559 NDPQTATD
+559 SDPQTATS

-611 AEAATLAAEAESA
+611 AEAATLAVEAESA
-624 DDPAVTSQLL
+624 DDPAVTSRLL

-666 PPTPSP
+666 PPTPTP

>member
-11 QHMHPSQLG
+11 QGMHPSQLG

-63 RKRFAAEIETLKSLQ
+63 RKRFAAEIETLKSLE

-151 LFPDEPSADA
+151 LFPEEPSADA

-250 GIPAE
+250 GIPTE
-255 LDALIDRLL
+255 LDALIERLL
-264 AKELA
+264 AKEPA

-279 RMLSS
+279 RMLAS
-284 IAAEV
+284 IATEV
-289 VAMPPEPAVPASD
+289 GAMPPEPAVPASD

-310 AALTDCDESR
+310 
-320 RATAADATRRP
+320 
-331 SGPADAIDLTAPTQD
+331 DAIDLAAPTED

-352 AASDPDVI
+352 AASDPNVI
-360 AVSPASDS
+360 AVNPASDS

-400 GSPPPRVNRFTTLE
+400 GSPHPRVNRFTTLE

-504 RTLDLDGLEKRARR
+504 RTLDLDSLEKRARR
-518 RRGDDDEMSP
+518 RRSDDDEMSP

-559 NDPQTATD
+559 SDPQTATS

-611 AEAATLAAEAESA
+611 AEAATLAVEAESA
-624 DDPAVTSQLL
+624 DDPAVTSRLL

-666 PPTPSP
+666 PPTPTP

>member
-1 MPLPPWATTL
+1 
-11 QHMHPSQLG
+11 
-20 PYEIAKPIGRGGMG
+20 MG

-58 DDPGL
+58 DDHGL
-63 RKRFAAEIETLKSLQ
+63 RKRFAAEIETLKSLR

-114 RTFDWRETVGIAIDI
+114 RTFDWRETVGIAVDI

-151 LFPDEPSADA
+151 LFPEEPSADA

-209 ALGLVIYAMLTGR
+209 ALGLVIYAMLTGC
-222 PPFHGGEATDIIR
+222 PPFHGGQATDIIR
-235 RQRTEAPPRVSTRVA
+235 RQRTEAAPRVSTRVA

-264 AKELA
+264 AKEPA

-279 RMLSS
+279 RMLAS

-289 VAMPPEPAVPASD
+289 GAMPPEPAVPASD
-302 PGITLGPA
+302 PGITLGP
-310 AALTDCDESR
+310 T
-320 RATAADATRRP
+320 
-331 SGPADAIDLTAPTQD
+331 DAIDLAAPTED

-352 AASDPDVI
+352 AASDPNVI
-360 AVSPASDS
+360 AVNPASDS

-400 GSPPPRVNRFTTLE
+400 GSPHPRVNRFTTLE

-420 REEAGARARQEFVL
+420 REEADARARQEFVL

-465 IRAIADAANA
+465 VRAIADAANA

-480 RSLIER
+480 RPLIEQ

-504 RTLDLDGLEKRARR
+504 RTLDLDSLEKRARR

-542 SPLACV
+542 SPLACA

-559 NDPQTATD
+559 SDPQTATN

-611 AEAATLAAEAESA
+611 AEAATLAVEA
-624 DDPAVTSQLL
+624 
-634 ERRRELLEGL
+634 
-644 VEIYASR
+644 
-651 PHVTEAVAEARSLLT
+651 
-666 PPTPSP
+666 

>member
-11 QHMHPSQLG
+11 QVMHPSQLG

-151 LFPDEPSADA
+151 LFPEEPSADA

-250 GIPAE
+250 GIPTE
-255 LDALIDRLL
+255 LDALIERLL
-264 AKELA
+264 AKEPA

-279 RMLSS
+279 RMLAS
-284 IAAEV
+284 IATEV
-289 VAMPPEPAVPASD
+289 GAMPPEPAVPASD

-310 AALTDCDESR
+310 
-320 RATAADATRRP
+320 
-331 SGPADAIDLTAPTQD
+331 DAIDLAAPTQD

-352 AASDPDVI
+352 AASDPNVI
-360 AVSPASDS
+360 AVNPASDS
-368 VRADVQTMPMPTTP
+368 VRADVQTMPMPTMP

-400 GSPPPRVNRFTTLE
+400 GSPHPRVNRFTTLE
-414 ELHRTS
+414 ELNRTS

-459 DELHTR
+459 DELHSR
-465 IRAIADAANA
+465 VRAIADAANA

-480 RSLIER
+480 RPLIEQ

-504 RTLDLDGLEKRARR
+504 RTLDLDSLEKRARR
-518 RRGDDDEMSP
+518 RRSDDDEMSP

-559 NDPQTATD
+559 SDPQTATS

-611 AEAATLAAEAESA
+611 AEAATLAVEAESA
-624 DDPAVTSQLL
+624 DDPAVTSRLL

-666 PPTPSP
+666 PPTPTP

>member
-11 QHMHPSQLG
+11 QGMHPSQLG

-151 LFPDEPSADA
+151 LFPEEPSADA

-250 GIPAE
+250 GIPTE
-255 LDALIDRLL
+255 LDALIERLL
-264 AKELA
+264 AKEPA

-279 RMLSS
+279 RMLAS
-284 IAAEV
+284 IATEV
-289 VAMPPEPAVPASD
+289 GAMPPEPAVPASD

-310 AALTDCDESR
+310 
-320 RATAADATRRP
+320 
-331 SGPADAIDLTAPTQD
+331 DAIDLAAPTED

-352 AASDPDVI
+352 AASDPNVI
-360 AVSPASDS
+360 AVNPASDS

-400 GSPPPRVNRFTTLE
+400 GSPHPRVNRFTTLE

-504 RTLDLDGLEKRARR
+504 RTLDLDILEKRARR
-518 RRGDDDEMSP
+518 RRSDDDEMSP

-559 NDPQTATD
+559 SDPQTATS

-611 AEAATLAAEAESA
+611 AEAATLAVEAESA
-624 DDPAVTSQLL
+624 DDPAVTSRLL

-666 PPTPSP
+666 PPTPTP